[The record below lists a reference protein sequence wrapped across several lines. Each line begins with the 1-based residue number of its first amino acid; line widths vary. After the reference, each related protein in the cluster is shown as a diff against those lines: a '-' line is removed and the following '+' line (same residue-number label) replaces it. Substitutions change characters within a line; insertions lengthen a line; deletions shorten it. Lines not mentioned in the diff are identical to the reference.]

1 MNLNQKMF
9 KNQSTQTTKEDINK
23 YDYNLQNK
31 IQDRGCGNCKAHAI
45 WDDDWQNILIP
56 CANCAEDNNY
66 MWNGVQCLGFSGIT
80 ASENREQTPE
90 EFAWIIKNIIQAR
103 FGEDYKEFNKFFN
116 KLPVNVKD
124 LFNLH

>member
-9 KNQSTQTTKEDINK
+9 KNQSTQTTKDDNK
-23 YDYNLQNK
+23 YDYTLQLK
-31 IQDRGCGNCKAHAI
+31 IQDRGCSNCKTHAI
-45 WDDDWQNILIP
+45 WDDDWQNVLIP
-56 CANCAEDNNY
+56 CANCAEDNKY
-66 MWNGVQCLGFSGIT
+66 MWNGVQCLGVSGIT